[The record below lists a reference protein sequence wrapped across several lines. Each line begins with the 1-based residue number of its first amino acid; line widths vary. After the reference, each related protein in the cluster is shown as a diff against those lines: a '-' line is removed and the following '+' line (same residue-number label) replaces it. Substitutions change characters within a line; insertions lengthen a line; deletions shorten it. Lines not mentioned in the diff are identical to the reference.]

1 MLVSHHRQF
10 SPPLMFPIAPA
21 GECEEGSWE
30 PVFCY
35 GQCDKQLCE
44 RSNRITRRGEGLEEG
59 SLGTPRFGIVLC
71 SPGGRACIG
80 VCVCVWCVCVC
91 VFLVCVCVCAC
102 VWCVCVRR
110 CVHARY
116 FPFRLNVCLSLY
128 VFVFFVC
135 PSVCALFYCP
145 KHSSGASLCF
155 LARGTVSVV
164 RVLTA
169 GAQRERTKDMPTANS
184 TVGVTRDEGVKE

>member
-1 MLVSHHRQF
+1 M
-10 SPPLMFPIAPA
+10 
-21 GECEEGSWE
+21 
-30 PVFCY
+30 
-35 GQCDKQLCE
+35 
-44 RSNRITRRGEGLEEG
+44 
-59 SLGTPRFGIVLC
+59 
-71 SPGGRACIG
+71 
-80 VCVCVWCVCVC
+80 CVCVC
-91 VFLVCVCVCAC
+91 ICVCVGMSVNVCA
-102 VWCVCVRR
+102 CVRR